1 MRKKF
6 IIFLILLAALAG
18 IAGFYYWQKNI
29 YSKEVLKLEILGSEE
44 TALAQ
49 EIEYVV
55 KYKNNGNVRLEEP
68 ELIFECPSNSLEC
81 FLVEKEESPEEKKS
95 LRKDLSLQTIYP
107 GEEQTLRIRARLL
120 GKEGEAKIAKAAL
133 SYRPKNLKARYE
145 STTTFTTVIKSVP
158 LNFEFDLLSKIESG
172 KKFKFVLNYFSNID
186 YPLSSLRCKIEY
198 PSGFEFIESTPPS
211 IEKIEWEIPP
221 LNKAEG
227 GRIEI
232 IGRLRGE
239 VGEQKIFQ
247 AKLGTWQE
255 GEFILLKETVKGVE
269 VIKPALYITQQING
283 NPEYI
288 ANPGDSL
295 HYEIFFKNI
304 GEESLIDLSLIT
316 TLSGPAFD
324 LETLRTL
331 NGEYDPGDNSI
342 LWEWRRVGDLQF
354 LDIREEGKVEFWVKL
369 KEEWEIP
376 SMEGE
381 EIIKNK
387 IYLSQAREEFVNKV
401 NSKLEIFQKG
411 YVNDEIFLSEGPLP
425 PKVGQES
432 YFTIMWQVKNYYN
445 DVKNVKVKATLP
457 KNVKLTGKIFP
468 EEATER
474 LTFDSQSREIV
485 WSAGDLKVAQ
495 GILSPASNIAFQI
508 VLTPDSAQI
517 GQTPEIIGQAKVE
530 GEDSWTKETLQA
542 TASNINT
549 TLPDDPAITE
559 EMGRVQ

>member
-1 MRKKF
+1 M
-6 IIFLILLAALAG
+6 
-18 IAGFYYWQKNI
+18 
-29 YSKEVLKLEILGSEE
+29 
-44 TALAQ
+44 
-49 EIEYVV
+49 
-55 KYKNNGNVRLEEP
+55 
-68 ELIFECPSNSLEC
+68 
-81 FLVEKEESPEEKKS
+81 
-95 LRKDLSLQTIYP
+95 
-107 GEEQTLRIRARLL
+107 

-145 STTTFTTVIKSVP
+145 SATTFTTVIKSVP

-172 KKFKFVLNYFSNID
+172 KKFKFVLNYFSNIA

-198 PSGFEFIESTPPS
+198 PSGFEFIESTPQS
-211 IEKIEWEIPP
+211 LEKIEWEIPP

-247 AKLGTWQE
+247 AELSTWQE
-255 GEFILLKETVKGVE
+255 GEFVLLKETVKGVE
-269 VIKPALYITQQING
+269 IIKPALYITQQING

-304 GEESLIDLSLIT
+304 GEESLIDLSLVT
-316 TLSGPAFD
+316 TLIGNAFD
-324 LETLRTL
+324 LETLKAPD
-331 NGEYDPGDNSI
+331 GEYELGDNSI

-369 KEEWEIP
+369 KEEWEI
-376 SMEGE
+376 SSLGGKEM
-381 EIIKNK
+381 IKNK
-387 IYLSQAREEFVNKV
+387 IYVSQARKEFVNKV

-411 YVNDEIFLSEGPLP
+411 YINDEIFLSEGPLP
-425 PKVGQES
+425 PKVDQES

-468 EEATER
+468 EEATEKF
-474 LTFDSQSREIV
+474 TFDSQSREIV
-485 WSAGDLKVAQ
+485 WNMGDLKVAQ
-495 GILSPASNIAFQI
+495 GILSPAPNIAFQV
-508 VLTPDSAQI
+508 VLTPDSTQI
-517 GQTPEIIGQAKVE
+517 GQTPEIIGQAKIE
-530 GEDSWTKETLQA
+530 GEDSWTKETLEA
-542 TASNINT
+542 FADSLNT
-549 TLPDDPAITE
+549 TLPDDPTITE
-559 EMGRVQ
+559 GMGRVQ